1 MRGSMRVSQA
11 AHGVGDTPIVSGVA
25 HFAQGI
31 TPNCS
36 PFGSLRADP
45 LRVCTG
51 YRHSVAGARA
61 LRKNGL
67 SLASAA
73 LTLLARRKAGLACT
87 WQLKLSRNTELQ
99 LVALAMRLD
108 GAHGW
113 ALYSLSCR
121 REAARNRV

>member
-11 AHGVGDTPIVSGVA
+11 AHGIGDTPIVSGVA

-73 LTLLARRKAGLACT
+73 LTLLAEAQSWPCLYVA
-87 WQLKLSRNTELQ
+87 TE
-99 LVALAMRLD
+99 AFA
-108 GAHGW
+108 
-113 ALYSLSCR
+113 
-121 REAARNRV
+121 

>member
-1 MRGSMRVSQA
+1 MPADLALRLRINERVSQA
-11 AHGVGDTPIVSGVA
+11 AHGVGDTPIVSGVT

-73 LTLLARRKAGLACT
+73 LTLLAEAQSWPGLYVA
-87 WQLKLSRNTELQ
+87 TE
-99 LVALAMRLD
+99 AFA
-108 GAHGW
+108 
-113 ALYSLSCR
+113 
-121 REAARNRV
+121 